1 MDKACLNFSTILH
14 ILSMSD
20 IIRLLPDNIA
30 NQIAAG
36 EVVQRP
42 ASVVKELLENSVDA
56 GSTSVQLIVKDAGK
70 QLVQVIDNG
79 KGMSD
84 SDARLCFERHAT
96 SKIRSADDLFAIR
109 TFGFRGEA
117 MASIASV
124 AQVEM
129 KTKLPENELG
139 TLIRIEGSS
148 ILVHEQTAYPQGTSI
163 SVKNLFYNVPARRNF
178 LKSNS
183 VEMRHIM
190 DEFVRIAL
198 AHPEVA
204 FSFYH
209 NDLELFNL
217 PEETLS
223 KRAVS
228 LLGGSYREQLI
239 PCKEETDFITISG
252 YIGKP
257 ESARKTRGDQF
268 FFVNNRYIR
277 SNYLHHAVM
286 HAFEELIPTDSFP
299 FYILFIEIDPS
310 HIDVNVHPTK
320 TEIKFDDEKT
330 VYAIIKACVK
340 RSLGTHN
347 IMPSLDFDYNV
358 NVSGFTG
365 MGFEQ
370 QNDRSERTTSSFT
383 PKTFSSSDHVQK
395 SNQSNWERMYSGLE
409 NNREEVYQESIKMFS
424 SINGSEENK
433 QLNKDLLYTENTSTF
448 QLHQK
453 YIVTQVKSGVLL
465 VDQQAAHERILFE
478 KYMNMLQN
486 KFGSSQQFLF
496 PQTLELSAA
505 DFAMVIEME
514 DDIRKLGFVFSI
526 FSNTTIVVNGVP
538 SDVKVGNEKGL
549 FEGLIEQFKQNRTD
563 YKIDR
568 QENLARALAKRS
580 AIRAGNKLTLIEMNS
595 MIDQL
600 FACKTPNYAPDG
612 NLTVVMLDMDK
623 IGRLFM

>member
-1 MDKACLNFSTILH
+1 
-14 ILSMSD
+14 MSD

-96 SKIRSADDLFAIR
+96 SKIRSAEDLFAIK

-117 MASIASV
+117 MASIAAV
-124 AQVEM
+124 AQVEL
-129 KTKLPENELG
+129 KTRQAENELG

-148 ILVHEQTAYPQGTSI
+148 IIVHEQTAHPVGTSI
-163 SVKNLFYNVPARRNF
+163 SVKNLFYNIPARRNF

-190 DEFVRIAL
+190 DEFVRVAL
-198 AHPEVA
+198 AYPQVA

-217 PEETLS
+217 PEEILS

-228 LLGGSYREQLI
+228 VLGGSYREQLI
-239 PCKEETDFITISG
+239 PCKEETDFVSISG

-268 FFVNNRYIR
+268 FFVNNRFIK
-277 SNYLHHAVM
+277 SNYLNHAVM
-286 HAFEELIPTDSFP
+286 HAFEELIPSDSFP
-299 FYILFIEIDPS
+299 FYILYIEIAPS
-310 HIDVNVHPTK
+310 NIDVNVHPTK

-347 IMPSLDFDYNV
+347 IMPSLDFDFNV

-365 MGFEQ
+365 LSANSDAAT
-370 QNDRSERTTSSFT
+370 NDYKGYTAKPFATQTSIER
-383 PKTFSSSDHVQK
+383 
-395 SNQSNWERMYSGLE
+395 SNQSNWERMYSGME
-409 NNREEVYQESIKMFS
+409 NNREEGYQESIKMLS
-424 SINGSEENK
+424 AINGTEDIAR
-433 QLNKDLLYTENTSTF
+433 LNKELLHTGNTSTF

-453 YIVTQVKSGVLL
+453 YIVSQIKSGMML

-478 KYMNMLQN
+478 KYIGMLQN

-496 PQTLELSAA
+496 PLTLELSPS
-505 DFAMVIEME
+505 DFALVLEME
-514 DDIRKLGFVFSI
+514 DDIRKLGFVFNV

-538 SDVKVGNEKGL
+538 SDVKGGSEKDL
-549 FEGLIEQFKQNRTD
+549 FEGLIEQFKQNRD
-563 YKIDR
+563 LKIDR

-580 AIRAGNKLTLIEMNS
+580 AIRAGNKLTLVEMNS
-595 MIDQL
+595 IIDQL
-600 FACKTPNYAPDG
+600 FACKTPNFAPDG

>member
-1 MDKACLNFSTILH
+1 
-14 ILSMSD
+14 MSD

-42 ASVVKELLENSVDA
+42 ASVVKELLENAVDA

-96 SKIRSADDLFAIR
+96 SKIRNADDLFAIR

-124 AQVEM
+124 AQVEL
-129 KTKLPENELG
+129 KTRQPETELG
-139 TLIRIEGSS
+139 TLIRIEGSV
-148 ILVHEQTAYPQGTSI
+148 ILSHEQTATKSGTNI
-163 SVKNLFYNVPARRNF
+163 QVKNLFYNVPARRNF
-178 LKSNS
+178 LKSSS

-190 DEFVRIAL
+190 DEFVRVAL
-198 AHPEVA
+198 AYPEIA

-239 PCKEETDFITISG
+239 PCKEETDFVSISG

-286 HAFEELIPTDSFP
+286 HAFDELIPADTFP
-299 FYILFIEIDPS
+299 FYILFIEIDPA

-330 VYAIIKACVK
+330 VYAIIKATVK

-347 IMPSLDFDYNV
+347 IMPSLDFDFNV

-365 MGFEQ
+365 LGTADSGSHSNESFSQ
-370 QNDRSERTTSSFT
+370 TKPFHQTSSI
-383 PKTFSSSDHVQK
+383 QK
-395 SNQSNWERMYSGLE
+395 SNNTNWERMYEGLE
-409 NNREEVYQESIKMFS
+409 RNEAAAGIDYQGSIKIES
-424 SINGSEENK
+424 SINTPQEEK
-433 QLNKDLLYTENTSTF
+433 TLNKELLYSENTSTV
-448 QLHQK
+448 QLHSK
-453 YIVTQVKSGVLL
+453 YIITQVKSGVLM
-465 VDQQAAHERILFE
+465 VDQQAAHERILYE
-478 KYMNMLQN
+478 KYMGMLQN
-486 KFGSSQQFLF
+486 RFGASQQFLF

-514 DDIRKLGFVFSI
+514 EDIHKLGFVFNV
-526 FSNTTIVVNGVP
+526 FGTTTIVVNGVP
-538 SDVKVGNEKGL
+538 SDVKVGSEKDL
-549 FEGLIEQFKQNRTD
+549 FEGLIEQFKQNRTE
-563 YKIDR
+563 YKLDR
-568 QENLARALAKRS
+568 NENLARSLAKRS
-580 AIRAGNKLTLIEMNS
+580 AIRAGNKLTLTEMNS
-595 MIDQL
+595 LIDQL

-612 NLTVVMLDMDK
+612 NLTVVMMDMDK
-623 IGRLFM
+623 IGRMFV

>member
-1 MDKACLNFSTILH
+1 MSISGFSIVLY
-14 ILSMSD
+14 MSD

-42 ASVVKELLENSVDA
+42 ASVVKELLENAVDA
-56 GSTSVQLIVKDAGK
+56 GSTHIQLIIKDAGK

-96 SKIRSADDLFAIR
+96 SKIRSAEDLFAIK

-117 MASIASV
+117 MASIAAV
-124 AQVEM
+124 AQVEL
-129 KTKLPENELG
+129 KTKQTDSELG
-139 TLIRIEGSS
+139 ALIRIEASS
-148 ILVHEQTAYPQGTSI
+148 ILVHEQTAHPKGTSI
-163 SVKNLFYNVPARRNF
+163 SVKNLFYNIPARRNF
-178 LKSNS
+178 LKSNP

-190 DEFVRIAL
+190 DEFVR
-198 AHPEVA
+198 VA
-204 FSFYH
+204 MAYPHVGFSFYH

-217 PEETLS
+217 SEETLS

-239 PCKEETDFITISG
+239 PCTEETDFVTISG

-286 HAFEELIPTDSFP
+286 HAFEELIPSDAFP
-299 FYILFIEIDPS
+299 FYIINIEIDPA

-330 VYAIIKACVK
+330 VYAIIKAAVK
-340 RSLGTHN
+340 RALGMHS
-347 IMPSLDFDYNV
+347 IIPSLDFDYDV
-358 NVSGFTG
+358 NISGFGVTG
-365 MGFEQ
+365 SAG
-370 QNDRSERTTSSFT
+370 NGDRSESKGFSPRSFSTESSLE
-383 PKTFSSSDHVQK
+383 K
-395 SNQSNWERMYSGLE
+395 SNQSNWERMYSGME
-409 NNREEVYQESIKMFS
+409 NNREEVYQESIKMVS
-424 SINGSEENK
+424 AINGAADAK
-433 QLNKDLLYTENTSTF
+433 QLNKELLYTENTSTF

-453 YIVTQVKSGVLL
+453 YIVTQVKSGVLM

-478 KYMNMLQN
+478 KYIGMLQN

-496 PQTLELSAA
+496 PQTLELSAT
-505 DFAMVIEME
+505 DFALVLEME
-514 DDIRKLGFVFSI
+514 EDIRKLGFVFNV

-538 SDVKVGNEKGL
+538 SDVKSRNEKDL

-563 YKIDR
+563 LKVDR

-580 AIRAGNKLTLIEMNS
+580 AIRAGNKLSLIEMNS
-595 MIDQL
+595 IIDQL

>member
-1 MDKACLNFSTILH
+1 MLSESRSLLH
-14 ILSMSD
+14 FHTMSD

-56 GSTSVQLIVKDAGK
+56 GSSNIQLIVKDAGK
-70 QLVQVIDNG
+70 QLIQVIDNG

-84 SDARLCFERHAT
+84 GDARLCFERHAT

-139 TLIRIEGSS
+139 TLIRIEGSA
-148 ILVHEQTAYPQGTSI
+148 ILVHEQTAHPQGTAI

-190 DEFVRIAL
+190 DEFVRVAL

-209 NDLELFNL
+209 NDLELFNV

-239 PCKEETDFITISG
+239 PCKEETDFVSISG

-257 ESARKTRGDQF
+257 ESARKTRGDQY

-286 HAFEELIPTDSFP
+286 HAFEDLIPTDAFP
-299 FYILFIEIDPS
+299 FYILFIEIDPA

-347 IMPSLDFDYNV
+347 IMPSLDFDFNV

-365 MGFEQ
+365 MGLSD
-370 QNDRSERTTSSFT
+370 NSERELNTNFT
-383 PKTFSSSDHVQK
+383 PRSFSTSDSIQR

-409 NNREEVYQESIKMFS
+409 NNREEVYQESIKMVS
-424 SINGSEENK
+424 AINGTEDLK
-433 QLNKDLLYTENTSTF
+433 QLSKEQLYTENTSTF

-478 KYMNMLQN
+478 KYIGMLQN
-486 KFGSSQQFLF
+486 RFGSSQQFLF

-505 DFAMVIEME
+505 DFAMVVEME
-514 DDIRKLGFVFSI
+514 EDIRKLGFVFNV

-538 SDVKVGNEKGL
+538 SDVKSGSEKDL

-563 YKIDR
+563 LKIDR
-568 QENLARALAKRS
+568 QENLARSLAKRS
-580 AIRAGNKLTLIEMNS
+580 AIRAGNKLSLMEMNS
-595 MIDQL
+595 IIDQL
-600 FACKTPNYAPDG
+600 FACKSPNYAPDG

>member
-1 MDKACLNFSTILH
+1 
-14 ILSMSD
+14 MSD

-79 KGMSD
+79 KGMTD

-96 SKIRSADDLFAIR
+96 SKIRSAEDLFAIK

-117 MASIASV
+117 MASIAAV
-124 AQVEM
+124 AQVEL
-129 KTKLPENELG
+129 KTKQAENELG

-148 ILVHEQTAYPQGTSI
+148 IIVHEQTAHPVGTSI
-163 SVKNLFYNVPARRNF
+163 SVKNLFYNIPARRNF

-190 DEFVRIAL
+190 DEFVRVAL
-198 AHPEVA
+198 AYPHVA

-217 PEETLS
+217 PEEILS

-239 PCKEETDFITISG
+239 PCKEETDFVSISG

-268 FFVNNRYIR
+268 FFVNNRFIK
-277 SNYLHHAVM
+277 SHYLNHAVM
-286 HAFEELIPTDSFP
+286 HAFEELIPGDSFP
-299 FYILFIEIDPS
+299 FYILYIEIDPS
-310 HIDVNVHPTK
+310 NIDVNVHPTK

-347 IMPSLDFDYNV
+347 IMPSLDFDFNV

-365 MGFEQ
+365 LSAN
-370 QNDRSERTTSSFT
+370 NDSNTNEYKEFTTKPFASQSSTER
-383 PKTFSSSDHVQK
+383 
-395 SNQSNWERMYSGLE
+395 SNQSNWERMYSGME
-409 NNREEVYQESIKMFS
+409 NNREEVYQESIKMLS
-424 SINGSEENK
+424 AINGKEDVARLDKE
-433 QLNKDLLYTENTSTF
+433 LLHTENTSTF

-453 YIVTQVKSGVLL
+453 YIVTQIKSGMML
-465 VDQQAAHERILFE
+465 VDQQAAHERIKKK
-478 KYMNMLQN
+478 KYIGMLQN

-496 PQTLELSAA
+496 PQTLELSAS
-505 DFAMVIEME
+505 DFALVLEME
-514 DDIRKLGFVFSI
+514 DDIRKLGFVFNV

-538 SDVKVGNEKGL
+538 SDVKGGNEKDL

-563 YKIDR
+563 LKIDR

-580 AIRAGNKLTLIEMNS
+580 AIRAGNKLTLVEMNS
-595 MIDQL
+595 IIDQL
-600 FACKTPNYAPDG
+600 FACKTPNFAPDG

>member
-1 MDKACLNFSTILH
+1 
-14 ILSMSD
+14 MSD

-79 KGMSD
+79 KGMTD

-96 SKIRSADDLFAIR
+96 SKIRSAEDLFAIK

-117 MASIASV
+117 MASIAAV
-124 AQVEM
+124 AQVEL
-129 KTKLPENELG
+129 KTKQAENELG

-148 ILVHEQTAYPQGTSI
+148 IIVHEQTAHPVGTSI
-163 SVKNLFYNVPARRNF
+163 SVKNLFYNIPARRNF

-190 DEFVRIAL
+190 DEFVRVAL
-198 AHPEVA
+198 AYPHVA

-217 PEETLS
+217 PEEILS

-239 PCKEETDFITISG
+239 PCKEETDFVSISG

-268 FFVNNRYIR
+268 FFVNNRFIK
-277 SNYLHHAVM
+277 SHYLNHAVM
-286 HAFEELIPTDSFP
+286 HAFEELIPGDSFP
-299 FYILFIEIDPS
+299 FYILYIEIDPS
-310 HIDVNVHPTK
+310 NIDVNVHPTK

-347 IMPSLDFDYNV
+347 IMPSLDFDFNV

-365 MGFEQ
+365 LSAN
-370 QNDRSERTTSSFT
+370 NDTNTNEYKEFTTKPFASQSSTER
-383 PKTFSSSDHVQK
+383 
-395 SNQSNWERMYSGLE
+395 SNQSNWERMYSGME
-409 NNREEVYQESIKMFS
+409 NNREEVYQESIKMLS
-424 SINGSEENK
+424 AINGKEDVAR
-433 QLNKDLLYTENTSTF
+433 LNKELLHTENTSTF

-453 YIVTQVKSGVLL
+453 YIVTQIKSGMML

-478 KYMNMLQN
+478 KYIGMLQN

-496 PQTLELSAA
+496 PQTLELSAS
-505 DFAMVIEME
+505 DFALVLEME
-514 DDIRKLGFVFSI
+514 DDIRKLGFVFNV

-538 SDVKVGNEKGL
+538 SDVKGGNEKDL

-563 YKIDR
+563 LKIDR

-580 AIRAGNKLTLIEMNS
+580 AIRAGNKLTLVEMNS
-595 MIDQL
+595 IIDQL
-600 FACKTPNYAPDG
+600 FACKTPNFAPDG

>member
-1 MDKACLNFSTILH
+1 
-14 ILSMSD
+14 MSD

-96 SKIRSADDLFAIR
+96 SKIRSAEDLFAIR

-117 MASIASV
+117 MASIAAV

-129 KTKLPENELG
+129 KTRQAENELG

-148 ILVHEQTAYPQGTSI
+148 ILVHEQTAHPIGTSI
-163 SVKNLFYNVPARRNF
+163 SVKNLFYNIPARRNF

-190 DEFVRIAL
+190 DEFVRVAL
-198 AHPEVA
+198 AYPQVA

-228 LLGGSYREQLI
+228 VLGASYREQLI
-239 PCKEETDFITISG
+239 PCKEETDFVTISG

-268 FFVNNRYIR
+268 FFVNNRFIK
-277 SNYLHHAVM
+277 SNYLNHALM
-286 HAFEELIPTDSFP
+286 HAFEELIPSDSFP
-299 FYILFIEIDPS
+299 FYIIFIEIDPAN
-310 HIDVNVHPTK
+310 IDVNVHPTK
-320 TEIKFDDEKT
+320 TEIKFDDERT
-330 VYAIIKACVK
+330 VYAIVKACVK

-358 NVSGFTG
+358 NVSSFTG
-365 MGFEQ
+365 LNTSEHNATNENKGFST
-370 QNDRSERTTSSFT
+370 RSFSTPSSIER
-383 PKTFSSSDHVQK
+383 
-395 SNQSNWERMYSGLE
+395 SNQSNWERMYSGME
-409 NNREEVYQESIKMFS
+409 NNKEESYQESIKMVS
-424 SINGSEENK
+424 AIDGSEGANI
-433 QLNKDLLYTENTSTF
+433 LHKDLLHTENTATF

-478 KYMNMLQN
+478 KYIGMLQN

-496 PQTLELSAA
+496 PLTLDLSAA
-505 DFAMVIEME
+505 DFALVTEME
-514 DDIRKLGFVFSI
+514 DDIRKLGFVFNV

-538 SDVKVGNEKGL
+538 SDVKSGNEKDL

-563 YKIDR
+563 LKIDR
-568 QENLARALAKRS
+568 QENLARSLAKRS
-580 AIRAGNKLTLIEMNS
+580 AIRAGNKLGLLEMNS
-595 MIDQL
+595 IIDQL

>member
-1 MDKACLNFSTILH
+1 
-14 ILSMSD
+14 MSD

-139 TLIRIEGSS
+139 TLIRIEGSA
-148 ILVHEQTAYPQGTSI
+148 ILAHEQTAYPQGTSI

-286 HAFEELIPTDSFP
+286 HAFEELIPADSFP

-370 QNDRSERTTSSFT
+370 QNDRSERTTPSFT
-383 PKTFSSSDHVQK
+383 PKTFPSSDQAHK

-409 NNREEVYQESIKMFS
+409 NKRDEVYQESIKMFS
-424 SINGSEENK
+424 SINGTEEDK

-478 KYMNMLQN
+478 KYMSMLQN

-538 SDVKVGNEKGL
+538 SDVKGGNEKGL

>member
-1 MDKACLNFSTILH
+1 
-14 ILSMSD
+14 MSD

-56 GSTSVQLIVKDAGK
+56 GSSSVQLIIKDAGK

-84 SDARLCFERHAT
+84 HDAHLCFERHAT
-96 SKIRSADDLFAIR
+96 SKIKTAEDLFSIR

-117 MASIASV
+117 MASIAAV
-124 AQVEM
+124 AQIEM
-129 KTKLPENELG
+129 KTRQSSDELG
-139 TLIRIEGSS
+139 TLIRIEGSA
-148 ILVHEQTAYPQGTSI
+148 ILTHEQTATKEGTSI
-163 SVKNLFYNVPARRNF
+163 QVKNLFYNVPARRNF
-178 LKSNS
+178 LKSTS

-190 DEFVRIAL
+190 DEFIRVAL

-204 FSFYH
+204 FSFYN

-239 PCKEETDFITISG
+239 PCKEETDFVSISG

-286 HAFEELIPTDSFP
+286 HAFEELIPADTFP

-330 VYAIIKACVK
+330 IYAIIKATVK

-347 IMPSLDFDYNV
+347 IMPSLDFDFNV
-358 NVSGFTG
+358 NVSGFAG
-365 MGFEQ
+365 LG
-370 QNDRSERTTSSFT
+370 
-383 PKTFSSSDHVQK
+383 KSDHPGEDSYSYTKPFHTSDSIQK
-395 SNQSNWERMYSGLE
+395 SNHTNWERMYEGLE
-409 NNREEVYQESIKMFS
+409 RTNDVAAGIDHQDSIKMES
-424 SINGSEENK
+424 SINNSGEDK
-433 QLNKDLLYTENTSTF
+433 TLNKELLYTENTSTF
-448 QLHQK
+448 QLHSK
-453 YIVTQVKSGVLL
+453 YIITQVKSGVLM

-478 KYMNMLQN
+478 KYMGMLQN
-486 KFGSSQQFLF
+486 RFGASQQFLF
-496 PQTLELSAA
+496 PQTLELSVA
-505 DFAMVIEME
+505 DFEMVMKME
-514 DDIRKLGFVFSI
+514 EDIRKLGFVFNV
-526 FSNTTIVVNGVP
+526 FGKTTIVVNGIP
-538 SDVKVGNEKGL
+538 SDVKVGSEKDL
-549 FEGLIEQFKQNRTD
+549 FEGLIEQFKQNRSE
-563 YKIDR
+563 YKLDR
-568 QENLARALAKRS
+568 NENLARSLAKRS
-580 AIRAGNKLTLIEMNS
+580 AIRAGNKLTLTEMNS
-595 MIDQL
+595 LIDQL

-612 NLTVVMLDMDK
+612 NLTVVMMDMDK
-623 IGRLFM
+623 IGRMFV

>member
-1 MDKACLNFSTILH
+1 
-14 ILSMSD
+14 MSD

-129 KTKLPENELG
+129 KTKQPENELG

-370 QNDRSERTTSSFT
+370 QNDRSERTTPSFT

-424 SINGSEENK
+424 SINGTEEDK

-538 SDVKVGNEKGL
+538 SDVKGGNEKGL

>member
-1 MDKACLNFSTILH
+1 
-14 ILSMSD
+14 MSD

-56 GSTSVQLIVKDAGK
+56 GSTVVQLIVKDAGK

-96 SKIRSADDLFAIR
+96 SKIRSAEDLFAIR

-124 AQVEM
+124 AQVEL
-129 KTKLPENELG
+129 KTRQPENELG
-139 TLIRIEGSS
+139 TLIRIEGST
-148 ILVHEQTAYPQGTSI
+148 IIAHEQTATPQGSNI
-163 SVKNLFYNVPARRNF
+163 QVKNLFYNVPARRNF

-209 NDLELFNL
+209 NDLELFNI
-217 PEETLS
+217 PEEIIS

-239 PCKEETDFITISG
+239 PCKEETDFVSVSG

-257 ESARKTRGDQF
+257 ESARRTRGDQF

-286 HAFEELIPTDSFP
+286 HAFEELIPADTFP

-330 VYAIIKACVK
+330 VYAIIKATVK

-347 IMPSLDFDYNV
+347 IMPSLDFDFNV

-365 MGFEQ
+365 LGTLENTD
-370 QNDRSERTTSSFT
+370 QNWSNSSKPFHASGSIHNT
-383 PKTFSSSDHVQK
+383 
-395 SNQSNWERMYSGLE
+395 NQSNWERMYEGLE
-409 NNREEVYQESIKMFS
+409 NQNQNNNSTGVDYQESIKMES
-424 SINGSEENK
+424 AINTPEN
-433 QLNKDLLYTENTSTF
+433 QTALNKDLLYTENTSTF

-453 YIVTQVKSGVLL
+453 YIITQVKSGVLM

-478 KYMNMLQN
+478 KYLGMLHN

-496 PQTLELSAA
+496 PLTLELSAS

-514 DDIRKLGFVFSI
+514 EDIRKLGFVFSV
-526 FSNTTIVVNGVP
+526 FSNTTIVVNGIP
-538 SDVKVGNEKGL
+538 SDVKAGSEKGL

-563 YKIDR
+563 YRLDR
-568 QENLARALAKRS
+568 KENLARALAKRS
-580 AIRAGNKLTLIEMNS
+580 AIRAGNKLTLTEMNS
-595 MIDQL
+595 LIDRL

-612 NLTVVMLDMDK
+612 NLTVIMMDMDK
-623 IGRLFM
+623 IGRMFM

>member
-1 MDKACLNFSTILH
+1 MKFQ
-14 ILSMSD
+14 SMSD

-56 GSTSVQLIVKDAGK
+56 GSTNVQLIVKDAGK

-96 SKIRSADDLFAIR
+96 SKIRSAEDLFAIK

-117 MASIASV
+117 MASIAAV
-124 AQVEM
+124 AQVEL
-129 KTKLPENELG
+129 KTRQAENELG

-148 ILVHEQTAYPQGTSI
+148 IIVHEQTAYPVGTSI
-163 SVKNLFYNVPARRNF
+163 SVKNLFYNIPARRNF

-190 DEFVRIAL
+190 DEFVRVAL
-198 AHPEVA
+198 AYPQVA

-217 PEETLS
+217 PEEILS

-228 LLGGSYREQLI
+228 VLGGSYREQLI
-239 PCKEETDFITISG
+239 PCKEETDFVSISG

-268 FFVNNRYIR
+268 FFVNNRFIK
-277 SNYLHHAVM
+277 SNYLNHAVM
-286 HAFEELIPTDSFP
+286 HAFEELIPSDSFP
-299 FYILFIEIDPS
+299 FYILYIEIDPS
-310 HIDVNVHPTK
+310 NIDVNVHPTK

-347 IMPSLDFDYNV
+347 IMPSLDFDFNV

-365 MGFEQ
+365 LSANSDTAT
-370 QNDRSERTTSSFT
+370 NDYKGYTTKPFATQTSIER
-383 PKTFSSSDHVQK
+383 
-395 SNQSNWERMYSGLE
+395 SNQSNWERMYSGME
-409 NNREEVYQESIKMFS
+409 NNREEGYQESIKMLS
-424 SINGSEENK
+424 AINGAEDVTR
-433 QLNKDLLYTENTSTF
+433 LNKELLHTGNTSTF

-453 YIVTQVKSGVLL
+453 YIVSQIKSGMML

-478 KYMNMLQN
+478 KYIGMLQN
-486 KFGSSQQFLF
+486 
-496 PQTLELSAA
+496 
-505 DFAMVIEME
+505 
-514 DDIRKLGFVFSI
+514 
-526 FSNTTIVVNGVP
+526 
-538 SDVKVGNEKGL
+538 
-549 FEGLIEQFKQNRTD
+549 
-563 YKIDR
+563 
-568 QENLARALAKRS
+568 
-580 AIRAGNKLTLIEMNS
+580 
-595 MIDQL
+595 
-600 FACKTPNYAPDG
+600 
-612 NLTVVMLDMDK
+612 
-623 IGRLFM
+623 

>member
-1 MDKACLNFSTILH
+1 MSISGFSIVLY
-14 ILSMSD
+14 MSD

-42 ASVVKELLENSVDA
+42 ASVVKELLENAVDA
-56 GSTSVQLIVKDAGK
+56 GSTHIQLIIKDAGK

-96 SKIRSADDLFAIR
+96 SKIRSAEDLFAIK

-117 MASIASV
+117 MASIAAV
-124 AQVEM
+124 AQVEL
-129 KTKLPENELG
+129 KTKQTDSELG
-139 TLIRIEGSS
+139 ALIRIEASS
-148 ILVHEQTAYPQGTSI
+148 ILVHEQTAHPKGTSI
-163 SVKNLFYNVPARRNF
+163 SVKNLFYNIPARRNF
-178 LKSNS
+178 LKSNP

-190 DEFVRIAL
+190 DEFVR
-198 AHPEVA
+198 VA
-204 FSFYH
+204 MAYPHVGFSFYH

-217 PEETLS
+217 SEETLS

-239 PCKEETDFITISG
+239 PCTEETDFVTISG

-286 HAFEELIPTDSFP
+286 HAFEELIPSDAFP
-299 FYILFIEIDPS
+299 FYIINIEIDPA

-330 VYAIIKACVK
+330 VYAIIKAAVK
-340 RSLGTHN
+340 RALGMHS
-347 IMPSLDFDYNV
+347 IIPSLDFDYDV
-358 NVSGFTG
+358 NISGFGVTG
-365 MGFEQ
+365 SAG
-370 QNDRSERTTSSFT
+370 NGDRSESKGFSPRSFSTESSLE
-383 PKTFSSSDHVQK
+383 K
-395 SNQSNWERMYSGLE
+395 SNQSNWERMYSGME
-409 NNREEVYQESIKMFS
+409 NNREEVYQESIKMVS
-424 SINGSEENK
+424 AINGAADAK
-433 QLNKDLLYTENTSTF
+433 QLNKELLYTENTSTF

-453 YIVTQVKSGVLL
+453 YIVTQVKSGVLM

-478 KYMNMLQN
+478 KYIGMLQN

-496 PQTLELSAA
+496 PQTLELSAT
-505 DFAMVIEME
+505 DFALVLEME
-514 DDIRKLGFVFSI
+514 EDIRKLGVVFNV

-538 SDVKVGNEKGL
+538 SDVKSRNEKDL

-563 YKIDR
+563 LKVDR

-580 AIRAGNKLTLIEMNS
+580 AIRAGNKLSLIEMNS
-595 MIDQL
+595 IIDQL

>member
-1 MDKACLNFSTILH
+1 
-14 ILSMSD
+14 MSD

-139 TLIRIEGSS
+139 TLIRIEGSA
-148 ILVHEQTAYPQGTSI
+148 ILAHEQTAYPQGTSI

-286 HAFEELIPTDSFP
+286 HAFEELIPADSFP

-370 QNDRSERTTSSFT
+370 QNDRSERTTPSFT
-383 PKTFSSSDHVQK
+383 PKTFPSSDQVHK

-409 NNREEVYQESIKMFS
+409 NKRDEVYQESIKMFS
-424 SINGSEENK
+424 SINGTEEDK

-478 KYMNMLQN
+478 KYMSMLQN

-538 SDVKVGNEKGL
+538 SDVKGGNEKGL

>member
-1 MDKACLNFSTILH
+1 MKFQ
-14 ILSMSD
+14 SMSD

-56 GSTSVQLIVKDAGK
+56 GSTNVQLIVKDAGK

-96 SKIRSADDLFAIR
+96 SKIRSAEDLFAIK

-117 MASIASV
+117 MASIAAV
-124 AQVEM
+124 AQVEL
-129 KTKLPENELG
+129 KTRQAENELG

-148 ILVHEQTAYPQGTSI
+148 IIVHEQTAYPVGTSI
-163 SVKNLFYNVPARRNF
+163 SVKNLFYNIPARRNF

-190 DEFVRIAL
+190 DEFVRVAL
-198 AHPEVA
+198 AYPQVA

-217 PEETLS
+217 PEEILS

-228 LLGGSYREQLI
+228 VLGGSYREQLI
-239 PCKEETDFITISG
+239 PCKEETGFVSISG

-268 FFVNNRYIR
+268 FFVNNRFIK
-277 SNYLHHAVM
+277 SNYLNHAVM
-286 HAFEELIPTDSFP
+286 HAFEELIPSDSFP
-299 FYILFIEIDPS
+299 FYILYIEIDPS
-310 HIDVNVHPTK
+310 NIDVNVHPTK

-347 IMPSLDFDYNV
+347 IMPSLDFDFNV

-365 MGFEQ
+365 LSANSDTAT
-370 QNDRSERTTSSFT
+370 NDYKGYTTKPFATQTSIER
-383 PKTFSSSDHVQK
+383 
-395 SNQSNWERMYSGLE
+395 SNQSNWERMYSGME
-409 NNREEVYQESIKMFS
+409 NNREEGYQESIKMLS
-424 SINGSEENK
+424 AINGAEDVTR
-433 QLNKDLLYTENTSTF
+433 LNKELLHTGNTSTF

-453 YIVTQVKSGVLL
+453 YIVSQIKSGMML

-478 KYMNMLQN
+478 KYIGMLQN

-496 PQTLELSAA
+496 PLTLELSPS
-505 DFAMVIEME
+505 DFTLVLEME
-514 DDIRKLGFVFSI
+514 DDIRKLGFVFNV

-538 SDVKVGNEKGL
+538 SDVKGGSEKDL
-549 FEGLIEQFKQNRTD
+549 FEGLIEQFKQNRD
-563 YKIDR
+563 LKIDR

-580 AIRAGNKLTLIEMNS
+580 AIRAGNKLTLVEMNS
-595 MIDQL
+595 IIDQL
-600 FACKTPNYAPDG
+600 FACKTPNFAPDG

>member
-1 MDKACLNFSTILH
+1 MKFQ
-14 ILSMSD
+14 SMSD

-56 GSTSVQLIVKDAGK
+56 GSTNVQLIVKDAGK

-96 SKIRSADDLFAIR
+96 SKIRSAEDLFAIK

-117 MASIASV
+117 MASIAAV
-124 AQVEM
+124 AQVEL
-129 KTKLPENELG
+129 KTRQAENELG

-148 ILVHEQTAYPQGTSI
+148 IIVHEQTAYPVGTSI
-163 SVKNLFYNVPARRNF
+163 SVKNLFYNIPARRNF

-190 DEFVRIAL
+190 DEFVRVAL
-198 AHPEVA
+198 AYPQVA

-217 PEETLS
+217 PEEILS

-228 LLGGSYREQLI
+228 VLGGSYREQLI
-239 PCKEETDFITISG
+239 PCKEETGFVSISG

-268 FFVNNRYIR
+268 FFVNNRFIK
-277 SNYLHHAVM
+277 SNYLNHAVM
-286 HAFEELIPTDSFP
+286 HAFEELIPSDSFP
-299 FYILFIEIDPS
+299 FYILYIEIDPS
-310 HIDVNVHPTK
+310 NIDVNVHPTK

-347 IMPSLDFDYNV
+347 IMPSLDFDFNV

-365 MGFEQ
+365 LSANSDTVT
-370 QNDRSERTTSSFT
+370 NDYKGYTTKPFATQTSIER
-383 PKTFSSSDHVQK
+383 
-395 SNQSNWERMYSGLE
+395 SNQSNWERMYSGME
-409 NNREEVYQESIKMFS
+409 NNREEGYQESIKMLS
-424 SINGSEENK
+424 AINGAEDVTR
-433 QLNKDLLYTENTSTF
+433 LNKELLHTGNTSTF

-453 YIVTQVKSGVLL
+453 YIVSQIKSGMML

-478 KYMNMLQN
+478 KYIGMLQN

-496 PQTLELSAA
+496 PLTLELSPS
-505 DFAMVIEME
+505 DFTLVLEME
-514 DDIRKLGFVFSI
+514 DDIRKLGFVFNV

-538 SDVKVGNEKGL
+538 SDVKGGSEKDL
-549 FEGLIEQFKQNRTD
+549 FEGLIEQFKQNRD
-563 YKIDR
+563 LKIDR

-580 AIRAGNKLTLIEMNS
+580 AIRAGNKLTLVEMNS
-595 MIDQL
+595 IIDQL
-600 FACKTPNYAPDG
+600 FACKTPNFAPDG

>member
-1 MDKACLNFSTILH
+1 
-14 ILSMSD
+14 MSD

-42 ASVVKELLENSVDA
+42 ASVVKELLENAVDA
-56 GSTSVQLIVKDAGK
+56 GGTSVQLIVKDAGK

-96 SKIRSADDLFAIR
+96 SKIRNADDLFAIR

-124 AQVEM
+124 AQVEL
-129 KTKLPENELG
+129 KTRQPETELG
-139 TLIRIEGSS
+139 TLIRIEGSV
-148 ILVHEQTAYPQGTSI
+148 ILSHEQTATKQGTNI
-163 SVKNLFYNVPARRNF
+163 QVKNLFYNVPARRNF
-178 LKSNS
+178 LKSSS

-190 DEFVRIAL
+190 DEFVRVAL
-198 AHPEVA
+198 AYPEIA

-239 PCKEETDFITISG
+239 PCKEETDFVSISG

-286 HAFEELIPTDSFP
+286 HAFDELIPADTFP
-299 FYILFIEIDPS
+299 FYILFIEIDPA

-330 VYAIIKACVK
+330 VYAIIKATVK

-347 IMPSLDFDYNV
+347 IMPSLDFDFNV

-365 MGFEQ
+365 LGTADSGSHSNESFSQ
-370 QNDRSERTTSSFT
+370 TKPFHQTSSI
-383 PKTFSSSDHVQK
+383 QK
-395 SNQSNWERMYSGLE
+395 SNNTNWERMYEGLE
-409 NNREEVYQESIKMFS
+409 RNDNTAGIDYQGSIKIES
-424 SINGSEENK
+424 SINTPQEDK
-433 QLNKDLLYTENTSTF
+433 TLNKELLYSENTSTF
-448 QLHQK
+448 QLHSK
-453 YIVTQVKSGVLL
+453 YIITQVKSGVLM
-465 VDQQAAHERILFE
+465 VDQQAAHERILYE
-478 KYMNMLQN
+478 KYMGMLQN
-486 KFGSSQQFLF
+486 RFGASQQFLF

-514 DDIRKLGFVFSI
+514 EDIRKLGFVFNV
-526 FSNTTIVVNGVP
+526 FGTTTIVVNGVP
-538 SDVKVGNEKGL
+538 SDVKVGSEKDL
-549 FEGLIEQFKQNRTD
+549 FEGLIEQFKQNRTE
-563 YKIDR
+563 YKLDR
-568 QENLARALAKRS
+568 NENLARSLAKRS
-580 AIRAGNKLTLIEMNS
+580 AIRAGNKLTLTEMNS
-595 MIDQL
+595 LIDQL

-612 NLTVVMLDMDK
+612 NLTVVMMDMDK
-623 IGRLFM
+623 IGRMFV

>member
-1 MDKACLNFSTILH
+1 MKFQ
-14 ILSMSD
+14 SMSD

-56 GSTSVQLIVKDAGK
+56 GSTNVQLIVKDAGK

-96 SKIRSADDLFAIR
+96 SKIRSAEDLFAIK

-117 MASIASV
+117 MASIAAV
-124 AQVEM
+124 AQVEL
-129 KTKLPENELG
+129 KTRQAENELG

-148 ILVHEQTAYPQGTSI
+148 IIVHEQTAYPVGTSI
-163 SVKNLFYNVPARRNF
+163 SVKNLFYNIPARRNF

-190 DEFVRIAL
+190 DEFVRVAL
-198 AHPEVA
+198 AYPQVA

-217 PEETLS
+217 PEEILS

-228 LLGGSYREQLI
+228 VLGGSYREQLI
-239 PCKEETDFITISG
+239 PCKEETDFVSISG

-268 FFVNNRYIR
+268 FFVNNRFIK
-277 SNYLHHAVM
+277 SNYLNHAVM
-286 HAFEELIPTDSFP
+286 HAFEELIPSDSFP
-299 FYILFIEIDPS
+299 FYILYIEIDPS
-310 HIDVNVHPTK
+310 NIDVNVHPTK

-347 IMPSLDFDYNV
+347 IMPSLDFDFNV

-365 MGFEQ
+365 LNANSDTVT
-370 QNDRSERTTSSFT
+370 NDYKGYTTKPFATQTSIER
-383 PKTFSSSDHVQK
+383 
-395 SNQSNWERMYSGLE
+395 SNQSNWERMYSGME
-409 NNREEVYQESIKMFS
+409 NNREEGYQESIKMLS
-424 SINGSEENK
+424 AINGAEDVTR
-433 QLNKDLLYTENTSTF
+433 LNKELLHTGNTSTF

-453 YIVTQVKSGVLL
+453 YIVSQIKSGMML

-478 KYMNMLQN
+478 KYIGMLQN

-496 PQTLELSAA
+496 PLTLELSPS
-505 DFAMVIEME
+505 DFTLVLEME
-514 DDIRKLGFVFSI
+514 DDIRKLGFVFNV

-538 SDVKVGNEKGL
+538 SDVKGGSEKDL
-549 FEGLIEQFKQNRTD
+549 FEGLIEQFKQNRD
-563 YKIDR
+563 LKIDR

-580 AIRAGNKLTLIEMNS
+580 AIRAGNKLTLVEMNS
-595 MIDQL
+595 IIDQL
-600 FACKTPNYAPDG
+600 FACKTPNFAPDG

>member
-1 MDKACLNFSTILH
+1 
-14 ILSMSD
+14 MSD

-79 KGMSD
+79 KGMTD

-96 SKIRSADDLFAIR
+96 SKIRSAEDLFAIK

-117 MASIASV
+117 MASIAAV
-124 AQVEM
+124 AQVEL
-129 KTKLPENELG
+129 KTKQAENELG

-148 ILVHEQTAYPQGTSI
+148 IIVHEQTAHPVGTSI
-163 SVKNLFYNVPARRNF
+163 SVKNLFYNIPARRNF

-190 DEFVRIAL
+190 DEFVRVAL
-198 AHPEVA
+198 AYPHVA

-217 PEETLS
+217 PEEILS

-239 PCKEETDFITISG
+239 PCKEETDFVSISG

-268 FFVNNRYIR
+268 FFVNNRFIK
-277 SNYLHHAVM
+277 SHYLNHAVM
-286 HAFEELIPTDSFP
+286 HAFEELIPGDSFP
-299 FYILFIEIDPS
+299 FYILYIEIDPS
-310 HIDVNVHPTK
+310 NIDVNVHPTK

-347 IMPSLDFDYNV
+347 IMPSLDFDFNV

-365 MGFEQ
+365 LSAN
-370 QNDRSERTTSSFT
+370 NDSNTNEYKEFTTKPFASQSSTER
-383 PKTFSSSDHVQK
+383 
-395 SNQSNWERMYSGLE
+395 SNQSNWERMYSGME
-409 NNREEVYQESIKMFS
+409 NNREEVYQESIKMLS
-424 SINGSEENK
+424 AINGKEDVARLDKE
-433 QLNKDLLYTENTSTF
+433 LLHTENTSTF

-453 YIVTQVKSGVLL
+453 YIVTQIKSGMML

-478 KYMNMLQN
+478 KYIGMLQN

-496 PQTLELSAA
+496 PQTLELSAS
-505 DFAMVIEME
+505 DFALVLEME
-514 DDIRKLGFVFSI
+514 DDIRKLGFVFNV

-538 SDVKVGNEKGL
+538 SDVKGGNEKDL

-563 YKIDR
+563 LKIDR

-580 AIRAGNKLTLIEMNS
+580 AIRAGNKLTLVEMNS
-595 MIDQL
+595 IIDQL
-600 FACKTPNYAPDG
+600 FACKTPNFAPDG

>member
-1 MDKACLNFSTILH
+1 MKFQ
-14 ILSMSD
+14 SMSD

-56 GSTSVQLIVKDAGK
+56 GSTNVQLIVKDAGK

-96 SKIRSADDLFAIR
+96 SKIRSAEDLFAIK

-117 MASIASV
+117 MASIAAV
-124 AQVEM
+124 AQVEL
-129 KTKLPENELG
+129 KTRQAENELG

-148 ILVHEQTAYPQGTSI
+148 IIVHEQTAYPVGTSI
-163 SVKNLFYNVPARRNF
+163 SVKNLFYNIPARRNF

-190 DEFVRIAL
+190 DEFVRVAL
-198 AHPEVA
+198 AYPQVA

-217 PEETLS
+217 PEEILS

-228 LLGGSYREQLI
+228 VLGGSYREQLI
-239 PCKEETDFITISG
+239 PCKEETDFVSISG

-268 FFVNNRYIR
+268 FFVNNRFIK
-277 SNYLHHAVM
+277 SNYLNHAVM
-286 HAFEELIPTDSFP
+286 HAFEELIPSDSFP
-299 FYILFIEIDPS
+299 FYILYIEIDPS
-310 HIDVNVHPTK
+310 NIDVNVHPTK

-347 IMPSLDFDYNV
+347 IMPSLDFDFNV

-365 MGFEQ
+365 LSANSDTAT
-370 QNDRSERTTSSFT
+370 NDYKGYTTKPFATQTSIER
-383 PKTFSSSDHVQK
+383 
-395 SNQSNWERMYSGLE
+395 SNQSNWERMYSGME
-409 NNREEVYQESIKMFS
+409 NNREEGYQESIKMLS
-424 SINGSEENK
+424 AINGAEDVTR
-433 QLNKDLLYTENTSTF
+433 LNKELLHTGNTSTF

-453 YIVTQVKSGVLL
+453 YIVSQIKSGMML

-478 KYMNMLQN
+478 KYIGMLQN

-496 PQTLELSAA
+496 PLTLELSPS
-505 DFAMVIEME
+505 DFTLVLEME
-514 DDIRKLGFVFSI
+514 DDIRKLGFVFNV

-538 SDVKVGNEKGL
+538 SDVKGGSEKDL
-549 FEGLIEQFKQNRTD
+549 FEGLIEQFKQNRD
-563 YKIDR
+563 LKIDR

-580 AIRAGNKLTLIEMNS
+580 AIRAGNKLTLVEMNS
-595 MIDQL
+595 IIDQL
-600 FACKTPNYAPDG
+600 FACKTPNFAPDG